1 MRHLNYTHLLYFWT
15 VAREGSIATAAE
27 SLNLTPQTI
36 SGQIKL
42 LEESVGSPLFV
53 RAGRGLV
60 ITETGQLVK
69 QYADE
74 IFALGA
80 ELTHRVKTDQA
91 LVPNVLNIGI
101 VDSIPKLIGLRIIE
115 PVLSMQEKMR
125 VVCRQGSL
133 EELLG
138 QLGVHRLD
146 VIVSDRPLS
155 PGMNVKAYS
164 HTLGETTVSLFCH
177 QSIANVYTSDFP
189 DCLQGA
195 PFLMPVNESAVRRAL
210 EQWMDSYE
218 IHPDIVVECE
228 DSALLKA
235 FGEAA
240 YGVFPAPTAIKEEI
254 CSMYDAEMV
263 AELDTVAEKFYAISP
278 ERKLK
283 HPAVLEVINNSRDRL
298 FS

>member
-1 MRHLNYTHLLYFWT
+1 MLYFWT
-15 VAREGSIATAAE
+15 VAREGSIATASE
-27 SLNLTPQTI
+27 VLNLTPQTI

-42 LEESVGSPLFV
+42 LEESIGSPLFV

-80 ELTHRVKTDQA
+80 ELTHRIKTDQT
-91 LVPNVLNIGI
+91 LVPNVLNVGV
-101 VDSIPKLIGLRIIE
+101 VDSIPKLIGLRIVE
-115 PVLSMQEKMR
+115 PTLSMDEKMR

-138 QLGVHRLD
+138 QLVVHRLD
-146 VIVSDRPLS
+146 VIISDRPLS

-164 HTLGETTVSLFCH
+164 HALGETSVSLFCH
-177 QSIANVYTSDFP
+177 ESIAENYTSNFP
-189 DCLQGA
+189 QCLQNA
-195 PFLMPVNESAVRRAL
+195 PFLLPVNESAVRRGL
-210 EQWMDSYE
+210 EQWLDAHE
-218 IHPDIVVECE
+218 LHPDIVVECE

-235 FGEAA
+235 FGEHA

-254 CSMYDAEMV
+254 CNMYGAVML
-263 AELDTVAEKFYAISP
+263 AELESVQEKFYAVSP

-283 HPAVLEVINNSRDRL
+283 HPAVLEVINNSRDSL